1 MEMAPSRVSNP
12 LVPLISAEEHAASL
26 ARARAARGAAARERP
41 LVRPAGVSAAA
52 LAIGALLALNL
63 VGVVVVGFF
72 VAEIAALGGSV
83 APLAG
88 AFAESG
94 LTAGDLADGVA
105 ALRYAKQL
113 GEWMGCANSTGCG
126 RLVDGGVPLLVQSA
140 MHTDFAAIAGD
151 VSALGTQ
158 VVDAM
163 KSQYAEDID
172 LLHVERYAR
181 IAVSVADQ
189 AAKLPAL
196 KTPVSP
202 GPRGD
207 VGVVNVLGY
216 LMGWVAQQLGSITDN
231 QWRLVAESCKEMA
244 TNVNALD
251 LSDHQYWDPI
261 SRGYREW
268 SVGRKFHRTVDQ
280 VGKYCE
286 ALADLQAKY

>member
-1 MEMAPSRVSNP
+1 M
-12 LVPLISAEEHAASL
+12 
-26 ARARAARGAAARERP
+26 
-41 LVRPAGVSAAA
+41 
-52 LAIGALLALNL
+52 
-63 VGVVVVGFF
+63 
-72 VAEIAALGGSV
+72 
-83 APLAG
+83 
-88 AFAESG
+88 
-94 LTAGDLADGVA
+94 
-105 ALRYAKQL
+105 
-113 GEWMGCANSTGCG
+113 
-126 RLVDGGVPLLVQSA
+126 DGGVPLLVQSA